1 MGFFEDIASENTC
14 FRYSIAKIIDADKGQ
29 STASRIYDGF
39 MVCTIILSMM
49 PLMSTSDDNPMLDYL
64 TWLTAIIFIID
75 FILRCYVSPIDS
87 FKIGY
92 PWWRRYP
99 FTFMGLVDVMSI
111 LPIFGLVNNNF
122 YLFKLF
128 RVGRIVALIKYS
140 RYSYMDDVI
149 LKVLKNN
156 INVFKTILI
165 FSSLYIYGSAL
176 LIYNVEPHINP
187 STGEVTFASFFDAIY
202 WSVVTLTTV
211 GYGDIYPV
219 TMLGKII
226 SLCSMIFGIGIFGIA
241 SSIMTGGIIS
251 EITKVHQSKK

>member
-1 MGFFEDIASENTC
+1 MGFFEDIASENTG

-64 TWLTAIIFIID
+64 TWLTAVIFIID
-75 FILRCYVSPIDS
+75 FMLRWYVSPIDS

-128 RVGRIVALIKYS
+128 RVGRIVGQ
-140 RYSYMDDVI
+140 R
-149 LKVLKNN
+149 
-156 INVFKTILI
+156 I
-165 FSSLYIYGSAL
+165 F
-176 LIYNVEPHINP
+176 
-187 STGEVTFASFFDAIY
+187 
-202 WSVVTLTTV
+202 TV
-211 GYGDIYPV
+211 GECID
-219 TMLGKII
+219 
-226 SLCSMIFGIGIFGIA
+226 
-241 SSIMTGGIIS
+241 
-251 EITKVHQSKK
+251 